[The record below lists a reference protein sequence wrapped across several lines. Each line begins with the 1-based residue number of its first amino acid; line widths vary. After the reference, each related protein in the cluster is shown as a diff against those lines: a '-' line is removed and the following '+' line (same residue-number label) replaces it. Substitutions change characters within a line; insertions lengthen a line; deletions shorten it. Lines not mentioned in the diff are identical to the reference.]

1 MGRNGG
7 GDEDDLLELEG
18 LPNLFRTPEVAEM
31 DGIEGPS
38 K

>member
-7 GDEDDLLELEG
+7 RDENDLIEVEG
-18 LPNLFRTPEVAEM
+18 LPNLFGPSEMAEM

-38 K
+38 E